1 MYGEKFNAHP
11 VDELIDAETYN
22 AQNHKNYKLGGFF
35 VIIIHIE
42 NPHNTENI
50 VVYYRN
56 GK

>member
-11 VDELIDAETYN
+11 VDKLIDAETYN